1 LRIVRMLWASG
12 GKSLRAGSLTRTEE
26 RLVTDGWM
34 QERPCHVTI
43 DAGAFVTVV
52 RPEIVVGLPERRP
65 GRQCILQVGLGQTI
79 IVKEALVELTLGQR
93 ALKIWVFRRR
103 YNGRVHPGAGYPAGV
118 PRDSGRGTPRAMTGP
133 GWAASERSAYS
144 VGVNA
149 VEAYREP

>member
-1 LRIVRMLWASG
+1 
-12 GKSLRAGSLTRTEE
+12 LRADSLTRAEE

-43 DAGAFVTVV
+43 DAGAFVTVA
-52 RPEIVVGLPERRP
+52 RPDIVVGLPERRL

-79 IVKEALVELTLGQR
+79 IVMKEALVELTLGQR

-118 PRDSGRGTPRAMTGP
+118 PHDSGSGMPWAMTGP
-133 GWAASERSAYS
+133 G
-144 VGVNA
+144 
-149 VEAYREP
+149 